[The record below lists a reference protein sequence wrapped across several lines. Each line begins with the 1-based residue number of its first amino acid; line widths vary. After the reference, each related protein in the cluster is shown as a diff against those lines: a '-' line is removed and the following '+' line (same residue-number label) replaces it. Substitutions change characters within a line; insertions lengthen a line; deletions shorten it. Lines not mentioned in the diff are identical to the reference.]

1 MGPGQFLRRCCER
14 CSGLACPTESQGVTS
29 KPGGSFRFSSLT
41 GPRLEITWGEP
52 YTAAASTAAVTA
64 AGWAMRRAF
73 SICVA
78 VVACAALW
86 ACSDDAATPANALAD
101 STPSTAAGD
110 ADGAADTAHDTQ
122 AEGPA
127 DAATATDADI
137 HDAKYVDSAD
147 HADIAADIASDTP
160 ADSAADAS
168 ADSTDA
174 ASGIVD
180 LGPGQPFGTL
190 VPGAAGPCVEVAPFQ
205 SPDCATVKC
214 SAGAVCVAGG
224 VCAPQ
229 AGFYADDAGPADQ
242 AWPAVAAREDGAFA
256 VAWSAGSYFGDGLQV
271 KVRLFGAAGQAL
283 SATLAVSPAPG
294 PAIAMHYA
302 PSVAAM
308 ADGSWLLLWRSEL
321 QAQSTAAYFVQQ
333 VAADGS
339 ALIGTPAQI
348 NATPLGIATGSS
360 NIIQPVLVR
369 LRNDRLMAA
378 WVGNPQSGGGPT
390 VWARLINPDGT
401 PLTGELDTG
410 ASAAGGPASSP
421 AIGALTG
428 GQALLVWEA
437 TLAGK
442 GPQLIRGRVFAEGGV
457 PASAVLDLS
466 PGAKPYE
473 ALPAVAGYPNGETLL
488 MFKAGDSVGST
499 DKVDIRGRKL
509 AATWPQPPKSGVMA
523 GLPKILDTDPT
534 GTYPGAAPA
543 VLLSADRAL
552 AVWHNPGQPPYG
564 IWGRRHWREV
574 DAWDC
579 QLLDLGGPQLG
590 GEQGSR
596 VLPAAAAWNNG
607 RVAVV
612 WTAQLSGGTNP
623 SRIAVRLLG
632 L

>member
-1 MGPGQFLRRCCER
+1 
-14 CSGLACPTESQGVTS
+14 
-29 KPGGSFRFSSLT
+29 
-41 GPRLEITWGEP
+41 
-52 YTAAASTAAVTA
+52 
-64 AGWAMRRAF
+64 MRRAF

-86 ACSDDAATPANALAD
+86 ACSDDAATPANSLAD
-101 STPSTAAGD
+101 ATPGAAMGD
-110 ADGAADTAHDTQ
+110 ADGAADAAHDTQ

-127 DAATATDADI
+127 DTATATDADV
-137 HDAKYVDSAD
+137 HDSASID
-147 HADIAADIASDTP
+147 SAAQADIAADIASDTP

-180 LGPGQPFGTL
+180 LGPDQPLGTL
-190 VPGAAGPCVEVAPFQ
+190 VAGAAGPCVDVAPFQ

-214 SAGAVCVAGG
+214 SAGAVCLAGG

-283 SATLAVSPAPG
+283 SATLAASPAPG

-339 ALIGTPAQI
+339 ALIGAPAQI

-421 AIGALTG
+421 AIAALTG

-488 MFKAGDSVGST
+488 MYKAGDSVGST

-509 AATWPQPPKSGVMA
+509 PASWPQPPQSGVTA

-579 QLLDLGGPQLG
+579 QLLDLGGPPLG

-607 RVAVV
+607 RVAAV

>member
-1 MGPGQFLRRCCER
+1 
-14 CSGLACPTESQGVTS
+14 
-29 KPGGSFRFSSLT
+29 
-41 GPRLEITWGEP
+41 
-52 YTAAASTAAVTA
+52 
-64 AGWAMRRAF
+64 MRRVL
-73 SICVA
+73 SICA
-78 VVACAALW
+78 ALVACSALW
-86 ACSDDAATPANALAD
+86 ACSDTTATSLNSLADATPGA
-101 STPSTAAGD
+101 AAGD
-110 ADGAADTAHDTQ
+110 ADGAADAAHEVQTD
-122 AEGPA
+122 GPA
-127 DAATATDADI
+127 DAATAMDADT
-137 HDAKYVDSAD
+137 HEQASAD
-147 HADIAADIASDTP
+147 SGAQADGGAETAADIAADIAADTASDAP
-160 ADSAADAS
+160 ADSGSDAPSDS
-168 ADSTDA
+168 ADA

-180 LGPGQPFGTL
+180 LGPDQPLGTL
-190 VPGAAGPCVEVAPFQ
+190 VSGAAGPCVEVAPFQ
-205 SPDCATVKC
+205 APDCATVKC
-214 SAGAVCVAGG
+214 PAGAVCLAGG

-242 AWPAVAAREDGAFA
+242 AWPAVAAREDGHFA
-256 VAWSAGSYFGDGLQV
+256 VAWSAGSYFDAGLQI
-271 KVRLFGAAGQAL
+271 KVRVFGASGQPL

-294 PAIAMHYA
+294 PGLAMHFA

-339 ALIGTPAQI
+339 ALIGAPAQI
-348 NATPLGIATGSS
+348 NATPLGLATGSS

-410 ASAAGGPASSP
+410 ATAGPASSP
-421 AIGALTG
+421 AIAALTG

-437 TLAGK
+437 TMPGK

-488 MFKAGDSVGST
+488 MFKAGDTVGST

-509 AATWPQPPKSGVMA
+509 AAAWPQTPQSGVTA

-564 IWGRRHWREV
+564 IWGRRHWREA

-579 QLLDLGGPQLG
+579 QLLDLGGPQLV